1 MDPLYAV
8 VMSVLSLF
16 TLIYLRLHI
25 ALALLSSSLL
35 LAILTLSPSDIVLAY
50 ITTAT
55 RKMNIDVIVTSIII
69 AVMAYLYRESGVITK
84 LTNSIV
90 SLFRNVWLSLTVI
103 PAVFGLLPVPG
114 GALMSA
120 PLVSEISRN
129 LNLSKDKAAY
139 INIWYRHIIP
149 PAYPLTQL
157 VILASA
163 LSGFNSASIALYNV
177 PIVLAMYLIGFVPI
191 HSELKKSLKLCN
203 TSINGIHYIIPLVVA
218 VSVVILGLD
227 VVTASALGLLTL
239 ITIVRPNYKS
249 LLRSILNKEV
259 LLIGLTTYAALSFRE
274 VLALSKFPE
283 AFISYFATSSQLIV
297 TSIMVISAFLGFVLG
312 IPTGA
317 IAITIP
323 LIVSVSASIKYV
335 CLTTLFAYV
344 GYMISPSHLCLVLT
358 LRYFNVSLSGIY
370 RYLLVST
377 FVAMALILII
387 YNLLL

>member
-387 YNLLL
+387 YNPLL

>member
-8 VMSVLSLF
+8 AMSILLLF
-16 TLIYLRLHI
+16 ALLYLRLHI

-35 LAILTLSPSDIVLAY
+35 LAILTLSPSDIVSAY
-50 ITTAT
+50 IITAT
-55 RKMNIDVIVTSIII
+55 RKVNIDVVLTSIII
-69 AVMAYLYRESGVITK
+69 AVMAYLYRESGIITK

-90 SLFRNVWLSLTVI
+90 SIFRNIWLSITVI

-120 PLVSEISRN
+120 PLVSEISKN

-139 INIWYRHIIP
+139 VNIWYRHIIP
-149 PAYPLTQL
+149 PAYPLTQI
-157 VILASA
+157 VILAAA
-163 LSGFNSASIALYNV
+163 LSGFNSASIALYNA
-177 PIVLAMYLIGFVPI
+177 PIVLAMYLIGFIPI
-191 HSELKKSLKLCN
+191 RSELKNSMKLSN
-203 TSINGIHYIIPLVVA
+203 ASISGLHYIIPLVIA

-239 ITIVRPNYKS
+239 IAIVRPNYK
-249 LLRSILNKEV
+249 LLLKSTFNKEV
-259 LLIGLTTYAALSFRE
+259 LLIGLTTYAALSLRE
-274 VLALSKFPE
+274 VLTLSKFPE
-283 AFISYFATSSQLIV
+283 VFISYFSTSSQLII
-297 TSIMVISAFLGFVLG
+297 TSIMVMSAFLGFVLG

-323 LIVSVSASIKYV
+323 LIVSVMPNIKYV
-335 CLTTLFAYV
+335 CLTMLFAYI

-370 RYLLVST
+370 KYLLVST
-377 FVAMALILII
+377 FITMALILIT
-387 YNLLL
+387 YNSLL

>member
-1 MDPLYAV
+1 VDPLYAV